1 VLTLQKQLEKAVE
14 DRNFRQDG
22 AMNLLNI
29 DLRAYLGVII
39 VNNWLSVC
47 LSHLFKL
54 LLFLFL
60 NGIEPF
66 FGRQFSMWQSTKLF
80 SSIFDLGP

>member
-39 VNNWLSVC
+39 VNN
-47 LSHLFKL
+47 
-54 LLFLFL
+54 
-60 NGIEPF
+60 
-66 FGRQFSMWQSTKLF
+66 
-80 SSIFDLGP
+80 